1 MVGEPDRIRAV
12 AARLRHE
19 AEQVRALSSRV
30 GATRGV
36 EWRSA
41 AADAFRDG
49 VAEAGHGE
57 RRAAQLLDE
66 AARAVELH
74 AAAVERV
81 LDGLAAVARAAQLLD
96 EAAGRLGH

>member
-19 AEQVRALSSRV
+19 AQQVREVSTRV
-30 GATRGV
+30 GAARGV
-36 EWRSA
+36 EWRSG
-41 AADAFRDG
+41 AADAFRER
-49 VAEAGHGE
+49 VSEAVHGE

-66 AARAVELH
+66 AARAVDLH

-81 LDGLAAVARAAQLLD
+81 LDGLAALVRAAQ